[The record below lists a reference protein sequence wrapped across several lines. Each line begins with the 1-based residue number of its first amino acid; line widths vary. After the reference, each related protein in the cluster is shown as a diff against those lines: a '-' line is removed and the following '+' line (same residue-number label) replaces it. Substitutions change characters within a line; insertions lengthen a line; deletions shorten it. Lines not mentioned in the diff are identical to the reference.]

1 MLERILLPAVSK
13 KKSNEGTVLR
23 WHIEEGASLRPGTS
37 LLTIQMGDETVAL
50 SFRKRGK
57 GLVLKEKAIAEGGH
71 VTVNDTLA
79 LVGNAD
85 EQVPWST
92 EKEHVPVYGTSQYIR
107 RIKVHRN
114 IIGGMLLTMVVF
126 IAFSYGLSAYRPMA
140 GLALTLR
147 TAVNQLTPIALSM
160 YALLFCIVGTAYL
173 CQIPPEM
180 RRVLSFHQESGVKD

>member
-140 GLALTLR
+140 GLALTLNVWCELR
-147 TAVNQLTPIALSM
+147 
-160 YALLFCIVGTAYL
+160 
-173 CQIPPEM
+173 
-180 RRVLSFHQESGVKD
+180 